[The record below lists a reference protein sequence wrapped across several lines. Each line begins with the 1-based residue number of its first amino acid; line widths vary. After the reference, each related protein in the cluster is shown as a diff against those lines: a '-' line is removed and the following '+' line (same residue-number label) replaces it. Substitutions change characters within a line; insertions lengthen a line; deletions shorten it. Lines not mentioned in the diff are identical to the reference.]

1 MPTPYII
8 QRVFHNSK
16 ISKNALC
23 WWLKYSNLCFKTA
36 FGFLLT
42 WVLLVSQTVRQYN
55 HWACIP
61 SDSLGWKRVSS
72 EPMEDELFMLV
83 YSVSSS
89 CTSFR
94 SHQCI
99 LNTRPVAQV
108 TSFLPSAFRNVSRLQ
123 QHSKKIQGRKPKKR
137 NQNQGWN
144 QQGSVLMG
152 VFKLW

>member
-8 QRVFHNSK
+8 QYVFHNSK
-16 ISKNALC
+16 ISKNALY
-23 WWLKYSNLCFKTA
+23 WWLKYSNLCFKTG

-42 WVLLVSQTVRQYN
+42 WVLLVSQTARQYN

-83 YSVSSS
+83 YSVSSL

-99 LNTRPVAQV
+99 LKTRPVAQV
-108 TSFLPSAFRNVSRLQ
+108 TSFLPSAFQNVSLLQ
-123 QHSKKIQGRKPKKR
+123 QHSKKYRAESQRRGTKIRDGISRVQ
-137 NQNQGWN
+137 W
-144 QQGSVLMG
+144 
-152 VFKLW
+152 